1 MNFERRG
8 GKIDVSSIDLQLIM
22 EIDRKRVLCIV
33 RLFALNL
40 LQRVISY
47 RYRYNARA

>member
-33 RLFALNL
+33 RTALNL

-47 RYRYNARA
+47 RYRYNAPA